1 MHRVLIL
8 GDSIARGDGASRAER
23 SFIARWTITLTTDV
37 TRYYFCRGGATSD
50 TGREWA
56 LYVWCDPPP
65 DVVIVSYGMNDQTR
79 RAKRFGRRGDR
90 ALPPHRYRENIRAAV
105 EVLRERWRDV
115 PIALIAPID
124 SHPAWTGTSGTANEY
139 RDCLLE
145 VGQDTGA
152 IAVDAT
158 SAWEEAIEMG
168 ASVDAL
174 FANSANH
181 PSDAGHAIIADAL
194 ARADLRVASR

>member
-1 MHRVLIL
+1 MGVGSELPVIRPQLICIGQRHGSVTVLGSPQIDKGIENPSNEL
-8 GDSIARGDGASRAER
+8 RFIHDGSKNVSVQFRIDRKTAA
-23 SFIARWTITLTTDV
+23 IHN
-37 TRYYFCRGGATSD
+37 RYTAGSD
-50 TGREWA
+50 
-56 LYVWCDPPP
+56 
-65 DVVIVSYGMNDQTR
+65 
-79 RAKRFGRRGDR
+79 
-90 ALPPHRYRENIRAAV
+90 YRENIRAAV